1 MAPTP
6 ATAHVSLTHSDI
18 AEIIRLVDQSTL
30 DELVV
35 EVGDLKV
42 EVRRKGAMASPPDAP
57 SPCASASS
65 VPAPS
70 AIPAAVPS
78 RAPSAGKDAA
88 AVPSGK
94 PLVGGN
100 AAPPP
105 PVDPAVGVRDATG
118 SPDESAAVGRGAAT
132 SPSGPAIGEG
142 QIAVRSPM
150 VGTFYR
156 RPAPDEPPYV
166 EVGSEVEADT
176 PLCLVEVMKL
186 YTTIYAKEQGRIAR
200 ICADEA
206 DLVEYDQVL
215 FIIDSA

>member
-65 VPAPS
+65 APAPS

-78 RAPSAGKDAA
+78 
-88 AVPSGK
+88 GK
-94 PLVGGN
+94 PLVGRN
-100 AAPPP
+100 AAAPP